1 MVRNHALIDGN
12 KRLCW
17 VATYVFYDMNDHLLA
32 APEDPAYDLV
42 ITASTGAVDIE
53 FIATTLA
60 GRARPI

>member
-1 MVRNHALIDGN
+1 M
-12 KRLCW
+12 
-17 VATYVFYDMNDHLLA
+17 ATYVFYDMNDHLLA